1 MPALPNDVCPQQ
13 WLKLQAEKQEQELMK
28 VKDRKLREEEAYIL
42 DIAKQRLKQEE
53 IEKRILAKMEELRA
67 SQK

>member
-1 MPALPNDVCPQQ
+1 
-13 WLKLQAEKQEQELMK
+13 MK